1 MVYTHHQSSQQ
12 LNLLDPT
19 AVAENRIA
27 GGVGEVTGAIP
38 LPRPIASLMIWLRL
52 VLSFLTRHQADFL
65 LLKPIMPNRPL
76 VNNQTAVGTGT
87 GLPNACNSPTE
98 YKLSPPVA

>member
-1 MVYTHHQSSQQ
+1 MVYTHHQNSQQ

-38 LPRPIASLMIWLRL
+38 LPRPDSPEEVITKAKATPLLN
-52 VLSFLTRHQADFL
+52 SFQFNVFPLTGAL
-65 LLKPIMPNRPL
+65 LCQLA
-76 VNNQTAVGTGT
+76 Q
-87 GLPNACNSPTE
+87 S
-98 YKLSPPVA
+98 YS

>member
-1 MVYTHHQSSQQ
+1 MLLYDVMVYTHHQNSQQ

-38 LPRPIASLMIWLRL
+38 LPRPDR
-52 VLSFLTRHQADFL
+52 TEEL
-65 LLKPIMPNRPL
+65 LG
-76 VNNQTAVGTGT
+76 VG
-87 GLPNACNSPTE
+87 
-98 YKLSPPVA
+98 

>member
-1 MVYTHHQSSQQ
+1 MLLYDVMVYTHHQNSQQ

-38 LPRPIASLMIWLRL
+38 LPRPDPAYKEM
-52 VLSFLTRHQADFL
+52 FLATLA
-65 LLKPIMPNRPL
+65 
-76 VNNQTAVGTGT
+76 
-87 GLPNACNSPTE
+87 
-98 YKLSPPVA
+98 